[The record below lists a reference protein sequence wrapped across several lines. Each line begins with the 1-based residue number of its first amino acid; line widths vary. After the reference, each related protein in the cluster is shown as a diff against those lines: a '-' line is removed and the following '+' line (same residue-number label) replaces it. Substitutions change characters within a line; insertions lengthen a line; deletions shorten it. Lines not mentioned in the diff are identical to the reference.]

1 MHILA
6 HRGYW
11 LKEKEKNT
19 KVAFERAFSNGFGI
33 ETDIR
38 DYAGKLV
45 ISHNI
50 ADTNSL
56 QFTDFLE
63 LYLKS
68 GNSLPLALNIKS
80 DGLQELLKKYLVSY
94 QIKNY
99 FLFDMSVPEQIVYL
113 NQNFQVFSRQ
123 SEFETS
129 IVFYKKV
136 QGIWMDEFAED
147 WIDQNSIEKHHQNKK
162 KIGIISPEIHKKE
175 NCRLWNLLKRVD
187 TSSIMLCTDV
197 PKKARNFFYD

>member
-1 MHILA
+1 MDILA

-113 NQNFQVFSRQ
+113 NQNFQIFSRQ

-129 IVFYKKV
+129 IIFYEKV

-175 NCRLWNLLKRVD
+175 NCRLWNLLKKVD

-197 PKKARNFFYD
+197 PKKAREFFYG

>member
-1 MHILA
+1 MDILA

-113 NQNFQVFSRQ
+113 NQNFQIFSRQ

-129 IVFYKKV
+129 IIFYEKV

-175 NCRLWNLLKRVD
+175 NCGLWNLLKKVD

-197 PKKARNFFYD
+197 PKKAREFFYG

>member
-1 MHILA
+1 MDILA

-11 LKEKEKNT
+11 LNEKEKNT

-38 DYAGKLV
+38 DYTGKLV

-68 GNSLPLALNIKS
+68 GSSLPLALNIKS

-113 NQNFQVFSRQ
+113 NQNFQIFSRQ

-129 IVFYKKV
+129 IIFYEKV

-175 NCRLWNLLKRVD
+175 NCRLWNLLKKVD

-197 PKKARNFFYD
+197 PKKAREFFYG

>member
-1 MHILA
+1 MDILA

-80 DGLQELLKKYLVSY
+80 DGLQELLKKYLVNY

-113 NQNFQVFSRQ
+113 NQNFQIFSRQ

-129 IVFYKKV
+129 IVFYEEV

-162 KIGIISPEIHKKE
+162 KIGIISSEIHKKE
-175 NCRLWNLLKRVD
+175 NCRLWNLLKKVD

-197 PKKARNFFYD
+197 PKKAREFFYG

>member
-1 MHILA
+1 MDILA

-11 LKEKEKNT
+11 LNEKEKNT

-38 DYAGKLV
+38 DYTGKLV

-68 GNSLPLALNIKS
+68 GSSLPLALNIKS

-113 NQNFQVFSRQ
+113 NQNFQIFSRQ

-129 IVFYKKV
+129 IIFYEKV

-162 KIGIISPEIHKKE
+162 
-175 NCRLWNLLKRVD
+175 R
-187 TSSIMLCTDV
+187 
-197 PKKARNFFYD
+197 